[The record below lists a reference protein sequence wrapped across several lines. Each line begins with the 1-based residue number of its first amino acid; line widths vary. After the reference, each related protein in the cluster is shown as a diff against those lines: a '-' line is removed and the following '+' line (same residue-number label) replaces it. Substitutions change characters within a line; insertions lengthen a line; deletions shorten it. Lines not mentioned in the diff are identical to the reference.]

1 MRIEEVTFELTCR
14 SLLTTLGAS
23 SVHWGENLI
32 SGFMR
37 EQERKMETLST
48 NKALEV
54 FLLKI
59 KQKWEVA

>member
-1 MRIEEVTFELTCR
+1 MRIKEVTFELTCR
-14 SLLTTLGAS
+14 SLLNMLGAS
-23 SVHWGENLI
+23 SIHWGENPI

-37 EQERKMETLST
+37 EQERKMETLSA
-48 NKALEV
+48 NKSLEV

>member
-1 MRIEEVTFELTCR
+1 M
-14 SLLTTLGAS
+14 LGAS

-37 EQERKMETLST
+37 EQEREMETLSI
-48 NKALEV
+48 NKSLEV

-59 KQKWEVA
+59 QQRSG